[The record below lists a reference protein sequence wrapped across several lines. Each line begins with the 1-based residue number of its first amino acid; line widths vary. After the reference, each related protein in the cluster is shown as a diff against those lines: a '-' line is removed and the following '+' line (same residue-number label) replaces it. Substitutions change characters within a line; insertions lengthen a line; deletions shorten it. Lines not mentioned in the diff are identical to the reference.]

1 MTSAIL
7 VAVMAAATILLC
19 FLPFLIF
26 REKTPRYIVYLG
38 EVLPAATIG
47 MLVIYCFKD
56 VSVLSAP
63 FGIPELT
70 AAAYVIGL
78 QIWKRNLLISILG
91 GTVFYMI
98 LIQMIVI
105 T

>member
-1 MTSAIL
+1 
-7 VAVMAAATILLC
+7 MAAATFLLR

-26 REKTPRYIVYLG
+26 REKTPQYITYLG
-38 EVLPAATIG
+38 QVLPTATIG

-56 VSVLSAP
+56 ISIFSAP

-70 AAAYVIGL
+70 AAVCVIGL

-98 LIQMIVI
+98 LVQTIV
-105 T
+105 

>member
-1 MTSAIL
+1 MTAAIL
-7 VAVMAAATILLC
+7 VAVMAAATFLLR

-26 REKTPRYIVYLG
+26 REKTPQYITYLG
-38 EVLPAATIG
+38 QVLPTATIG

-56 VSVLSAP
+56 ISIFSAP

-70 AAAYVIGL
+70 AAVCVIGL

-98 LIQMIVI
+98 LVQTIV
-105 T
+105 

>member
-1 MTSAIL
+1 MTAAIL
-7 VAVMAAATILLC
+7 VAVMAAATFLLR

-26 REKTPRYIVYLG
+26 REKTPQYITYLG
-38 EVLPAATIG
+38 QVLPTATIG

-56 VSVLSAP
+56 MSILSAP
-63 FGIPELT
+63 FGIPEL
-70 AAAYVIGL
+70 AAAACVIGL

-98 LIQMIVI
+98 LVQTIV
-105 T
+105 

>member
-1 MTSAIL
+1 MTAAIL
-7 VAVMAAATILLC
+7 VAVMAAATFLLR

-26 REKTPRYIVYLG
+26 REKTPQYITYLG
-38 EVLPAATIG
+38 QVLPTATIG

-56 VSVLSAP
+56 MSILSAP
-63 FGIPELT
+63 FGIPEL
-70 AAAYVIGL
+70 AAAACVIGL

-98 LIQMIVI
+98 LVQIIV
-105 T
+105 